1 MGFGLSRQELI
12 MHLAF
17 QIVEQSGVKH
27 PFRNGTAGRKWFK
40 SFRSRHPNLTL
51 RTPEALSYARAKSV
65 NARIIEDFFAKL
77 GAVYARLNLY
87 NKPMQ
92 VFNVDECGVNVTQH
106 RGKVV
111 TEVKRRGVHRVVA
124 HCHCLWFCF
133 WLQLTSNDYL
143 SSSTYF

>member
-1 MGFGLSRQELI
+1 MGFGLSRQEV

-51 RTPEALSYARAKSV
+51 RTPKALSYAMAKSV
-65 NARIIEDFFAKL
+65 NARTIEDFFAKL
-77 GAVYARLNLY
+77 GAVYAHLNLY

-92 VFNVDECGVNVTQH
+92 VFNVDECGVNVT
-106 RGKVV
+106 
-111 TEVKRRGVHRVVA
+111 
-124 HCHCLWFCF
+124 
-133 WLQLTSNDYL
+133 
-143 SSSTYF
+143 